1 MLLKG
6 LAAALAVVA
15 TSLAVAS
22 AATPARIAPGQ
33 RVELKVLLLSADGQE
48 SGFGAWKA
56 QLEREG
62 VPYDTFVAY
71 DQRRRIATLT
81 DARLADYG
89 AQLARYQAVILA
101 TGDLGHDVR
110 NADGTVSH
118 LSALTDTEWAALAR
132 FERTFGVRR
141 LSDYTAPS
149 AARGLTAVPGAWQ
162 DGNPARLTAAGR
174 AAFPYLRGPVTIAD
188 DAPGPNEAFGYGAKP
203 VAGAP
208 WLTLLEG
215 AGETALLGIYTHPED
230 GREELVMTVASNQF
244 QNHNQLLRHGMLNWV
259 TRGVF
264 LGAERHYLGLQ
275 IDDLFLGDDVWD
287 PVTHTTRYDQSSR
300 MTPAD
305 VDRAIGWSRGRGLR
319 LDMVF
324 NGGGSEPGDP
334 LAAYFRDNAGVRA
347 AFGYIN
353 HTDTHANLDCSTS
366 SFIRDQ
372 IRDNVAFAR
381 ANGLPLDPTELV
393 TGEHS
398 GLANARPG
406 NPGTIDPPSIDETTV
421 GTGTL
426 AAGTYDYALTAR
438 SPAGETVP
446 YEEELTVP
454 AASSVTVHFDAVCHA
469 IGFDLYRRVTGTT
482 DWTRVASMPRS
493 ATAATDD
500 GVVPVTH
507 TLTDTGA
514 AGTAAAPPAVNG
526 AALAPYGQNP
536 AFLAGVTAGGVSTI
550 ASDASKGYPTT
561 PTVITSP
568 LLPAGAS
575 FVMGAVRAVP
585 RYPSNVYY
593 NASRQG
599 QQLDE
604 YNWIYVAPP
613 GGACVPVAGVTT
625 CRAAAATW
633 AEYVSSETQVMF
645 RHVTGNDARPH
656 YFHQSNLADH
666 NPALPDVH
674 PDQGGV
680 LYPVIDALVARYE
693 AAFDRAAA
701 PLVQLGAT
709 QIAATLARQE
719 AWARDEGAI
728 RAWLQD
734 GRVYVRN
741 TGSSAVTVPLTGVE
755 GGESYGG
762 QRSRWVSVDPG
773 AQVSFAPAEPAP
785 TRAPAVRGEPRVG
798 ERLEAEAGAWTGA
811 PELSY
816 QWQRCVTACVNV
828 AGATEAAYTLEDADE
843 GRTVRVAVL
852 AGNWVSSVSQ
862 ALSAPTRTIAP
873 RAPAARE
880 ERAGRDN
887 EPPARPAPPSG
898 STPAPGSAPPSGSTP
913 PSGTSRPVAAPARL
927 RLTRLSMSPRRFAV
941 AHRRARLG
949 SRLDGTRITWRLN
962 RAATVRL
969 TFQRRT
975 RTGWVRVGRI
985 ERAGSPGTS
994 VVRFRGRFGERRLRA
1009 QRHRLV
1015 VTAVAGRERTAPR
1028 RLAFRV
1034 VSG

>member
-6 LAAALAVVA
+6 LVAALALVA
-15 TSLAVAS
+15 LSLAVAS

-33 RVELKVLLLSADGQE
+33 RVELKVLLVSADGQE

-62 VPYDTFVAY
+62 VPYDALVIY
-71 DQRRRIATLT
+71 DQQRRIATLT
-81 DARLADYG
+81 DARLADY
-89 AQLARYQAVILA
+89 AAEAAHYQAVILA
-101 TGDLGHDVR
+101 TGDLGHDLR
-110 NADGTVSH
+110 NADGTVSR
-118 LSALTDTEWAALAR
+118 LSALTDTEWAALVK

-162 DGNPARLTAAGR
+162 DGNAARLTPVGR

-203 VAGAP
+203 MPGAP

-215 AGETALLGIYTHPED
+215 DGQTALLGIYTHPED
-230 GREELVMTVASNQF
+230 GREEMVMTVASNQF

-305 VDRAIGWSRGRGLR
+305 VDRAIAWSRARGLR

-334 LAAYFRDNAGVRA
+334 LAAYFRDRADVRA
-347 AFGYIN
+347 AFGYVN

-381 ANGLPLDPTELV
+381 ANGLPVDPTELV

-406 NPGTIDPPSIDETTV
+406 NPGTIDPPSIDETTA
-421 GTGTL
+421 GSGTL

-438 SPAGETVP
+438 SPAGETVAS
-446 YEEELTVP
+446 EAEVTVP
-454 AASSVTVHFDAVCHA
+454 AAASVTVSFDAVCHA

-482 DWTRVASMPRS
+482 EWTRVATLARS
-493 ATAATDD
+493 ASAPTDN

-536 AFLAGVTAGGVSTI
+536 AFLAGVAAGGVTTI
-550 ASDASKGYPTT
+550 ASDASKGYPAT

-593 NASRQG
+593 NTSRQG

-613 GGACVPVAGVTT
+613 GGACVPIAGVTT
-625 CRAAAATW
+625 CRTTGATW
-633 AEYVSSETQVMF
+633 TEYVASETQIMF
-645 RHVTGNDARPH
+645 RHLTGNDPRPH

-674 PDQGGV
+674 ADQGGI

-701 PLVQLGAT
+701 PLVQLGPTPIAT
-709 QIAATLARQE
+709 TLARQE
-719 AWARDEGAI
+719 AWARDAAST
-728 RAWLQD
+728 RAWLQN

-741 TGSSAVTVPLTGVE
+741 VGPSAVTAPVTGIE
-755 GGESYGG
+755 GGEPYGG
-762 QRSRWVSVDPG
+762 QRSRWVRLEPG
-773 AQVSFAPAEPAP
+773 AQVDFAPAEPASTQVP
-785 TRAPAVRGEPRVG
+785 TLRGEAQVG
-798 ERLEAEAGAWTGA
+798 ERLQAQPGAWTGA
-811 PELSY
+811 PELTY
-816 QWQRCVTACVNV
+816 QWQRCAATCVNL
-828 AGATEAAYTLEDADE
+828 AGATDAAYTLGEADE

-862 ALSAPTRTIAP
+862 AFSAPTRTIAP
-873 RAPAARE
+873 RPPAARE
-880 ERAGRDN
+880 ERAGREN
-887 EPPARPAPPSG
+887 GPPVRPAPPSG
-898 STPAPGSAPPSGSTP
+898 SPERPAAS
-913 PSGTSRPVAAPARL
+913 VRL
-927 RLTRLSMSPRRFAV
+927 RLTQLTMSPRRFAV
-941 AHRRARLG
+941 AHRRARPG
-949 SRLDGTRITWRLN
+949 SRLDGTRISWRLN

-975 RTGWVRVGRI
+975 RDGWVRVGRI
-985 ERAGSPGTS
+985 ERAARTGTG
-994 VVRFRGRFGERRLRA
+994 VVRFRGRFGTRLLRP
-1009 QRHRLV
+1009 QRYRLV
-1015 VTAVAGRERTAPR
+1015 VTAIAGRERTAPR
-1028 RLAFRV
+1028 RVTFRV
-1034 VSG
+1034 TNG